1 MSRRKFGSSF
11 IVEMTVRFG
20 LGRGPA
26 TEGASASRARVAE
39 RAALAERERFAFF
52 FRDDA
57 ALARAD

>member
-20 LGRGPA
+20 LGPGPA
-26 TEGASASRARVAE
+26 IDPASASRARVAE
-39 RAALAERERFAFF
+39 RAAPAERARFALF

-57 ALARAD
+57 ALVRDD

>member
-20 LGRGPA
+20 VTAGPA
-26 TEGASASRARVAE
+26 TDAASASRPRAADRAAPAE
-39 RAALAERERFAFF
+39 RARFAPF